1 MNCRFIQPTPQPAHI
16 GGGREIWELIGNGPT
31 SYSQATGDLIS
42 GPGNGEYFSVPF
54 GGFLTPDGL
63 YELKPFSTSPGTTG
77 SLRLKWGF
85 RWYFANGGGD
95 SGVASVAQ
103 NAAGTGMTPGT
114 YPIAFSGGTGSGAA
128 GTVTV
133 SATAVTATTITSP
146 GIYTVAPTAAI
157 GGTPGGSPA
166 TLTVTMSV
174 AGAEV
179 PTGLNLSA
187 EYVQFGAIGG
197 QM

>member
-16 GGGREIWELIGNGPT
+16 GGGREIWELVGNGPT
-31 SYSQATGDLIS
+31 SYNQTAGDLIS

-54 GGFLTPDGL
+54 GGFLTPDGI
-63 YELKPFSTSPGTTG
+63 YELKPFSTTPGTTG

-85 RWYFANGGGD
+85 RWFFAGSAGTSVVSSVTG
-95 SGVASVAQ
+95 SG
-103 NAAGTGMTPGT
+103 GTGMTVGT
-114 YPIAFSGGTGSGAA
+114 YALAFSGGGGTGAA
-128 GTVTV
+128 GSITVL
-133 SATAVTATTITSP
+133 TATTYTITITNP
-146 GIYTVAPTAAI
+146 GSGFTSTPTVTAAT
-157 GGTPGGSPA
+157 GGTPP
-166 TLTVTMSV
+166 TLTAHLSA

-179 PTGLNLSA
+179 PTGINLSS

>member
-31 SYSQATGDLIS
+31 AYSQTTGDLIS
-42 GPGNGEYFSVPF
+42 GPGNGEHFSVPF

-63 YELKPFSTSPGTTG
+63 YELKPFSSTPGTTG
-77 SLRLKWGF
+77 SLRLTWGF
-85 RWYFANGGGD
+85 RWFFTNAGGG

-114 YPIAFSGGTGSGAA
+114 YPITFSGGTGSGAA

-133 SATAVTATTITSP
+133 SSTAVTATTITSP
-146 GIYTVAPTAAI
+146 GSYTVAPTAAI
-157 GGTPGGSPA
+157 GGTPGGTPA
-166 TLTVTMSV
+166 TLTVTMST
-174 AGAEV
+174 AGQEV
-179 PTGLNLSA
+179 PTGANLSA

>member
-16 GGGREIWELIGNGPT
+16 GGGMEIWPLVGIGPT
-31 SYSQATGDLIS
+31 SYNQTTGDLIS
-42 GPGNGEYFSVPF
+42 GPGNGEHFVAPF
-54 GGFLTPDGL
+54 GAILTPDGL
-63 YELKPFSTSPGTTG
+63 YELIPFSTSPGTTG
-77 SLRLKWGF
+77 SLRLTWGF
-85 RWYFANGGGD
+85 RWFFANSDG
-95 SGVASVAQ
+95 SLGVAKVAQ
-103 NAAGTGMTPGT
+103 NAAGTGMTAGT

-133 SATAVTATTITSP
+133 STTAVTAVTITNP
-146 GIYTVAPTAAI
+146 GNYTVAPTAAI

-174 AGAEV
+174 AGGEV
-179 PTGLNLSA
+179 PAGANLSA
-187 EYVQFGAIGG
+187 EYVQFAALGT